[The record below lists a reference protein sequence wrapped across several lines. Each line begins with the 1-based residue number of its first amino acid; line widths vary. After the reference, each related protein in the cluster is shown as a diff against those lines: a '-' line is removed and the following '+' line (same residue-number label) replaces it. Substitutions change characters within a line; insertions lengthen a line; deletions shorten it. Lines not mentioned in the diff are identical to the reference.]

1 MEDNFKK
8 FLEEEIKRQKQEK
21 ENDNANNTRTNSTG
35 IIRKNDNTEP
45 REISQSSSLSDPE
58 RNGGYSTMATLG
70 LSDNLQTI
78 RFKRELSESLSRN
91 TDEPRSKTEI
101 EGRETKIERSETE
114 SRESR
119 AISRL
124 SRAESRE
131 SRAESRESGAIIS
144 ANKEFQN
151 INDEKI
157 PSKLNKEE
165 NKEFKDYIKDL
176 RKQTLL
182 SYTKDENVAENIL
195 NFQNDLKYYTKKS
208 EILTPNAK
216 KDLEEKIKT
225 SFSKLNNFENA
236 NIIPKGTL
244 KEVLNQK
251 ELDLCQK
258 ISNQNKTK
266 ER

>member
-1 MEDNFKK
+1 MEDSFKK

-21 ENDNANNTRTNSTG
+21 ENDNANNTRSNSTG
-35 IIRKNDNTEP
+35 IVRENDKTEP

-91 TDEPRSKTEI
+91 TDEPRNTAQSRLS
-101 EGRETKIERSETE
+101 GAE
-114 SRESR
+114 SRE
-119 AISRL
+119 

-157 PSKLNKEE
+157 PSKLSKEE

-176 RKQTLL
+176 RKQSLL

-195 NFQNDLKYYTKKS
+195 NLQNDLKYYTKKS

-258 ISNQNKTK
+258 ISNQSKTK

>member
-1 MEDNFKK
+1 MEDSFKK

-21 ENDNANNTRTNSTG
+21 ENDNANNTRSNSTG
-35 IIRKNDNTEP
+35 IVRENDQTEP
-45 REISQSSSLSDPE
+45 REISQLSSLSDPK

-91 TDEPRSKTEI
+91 TDEPRNT
-101 EGRETKIERSETE
+101 
-114 SRESR
+114 
-119 AISRL
+119 AQSRL
-124 SRAESRE
+124 SG
-131 SRAESRESGAIIS
+131 AESRESGAIIS

-157 PSKLNKEE
+157 PSKLSKEE

-195 NFQNDLKYYTKKS
+195 NLQNDLKYYTKKS

>member
-21 ENDNANNTRTNSTG
+21 ENDNANNTRSNSTG
-35 IIRKNDNTEP
+35 IVRENDKTEP
-45 REISQSSSLSDPE
+45 REISQSSSHSDPE
-58 RNGGYSTMATLG
+58 RDGGYSTMATLG

-91 TDEPRSKTEI
+91 TDEPRNT
-101 EGRETKIERSETE
+101 
-114 SRESR
+114 
-119 AISRL
+119 AQSRL

-131 SRAESRESGAIIS
+131 SGAESRESGAIIS

-157 PSKLNKEE
+157 PSKLSKEE

-195 NFQNDLKYYTKKS
+195 NLQNDLKYYTKKS

>member
-1 MEDNFKK
+1 MEDSFKK
-8 FLEEEIKRQKQEK
+8 FLEEEIKRQKQGK
-21 ENDNANNTRTNSTG
+21 ENDNANNTRSNSTG
-35 IIRKNDNTEP
+35 IVRENDQTEP
-45 REISQSSSLSDPE
+45 REISQSSSLSDPK

-91 TDEPRSKTEI
+91 TDEPRNT
-101 EGRETKIERSETE
+101 
-114 SRESR
+114 
-119 AISRL
+119 AQSRL
-124 SRAESRE
+124 

-157 PSKLNKEE
+157 PSKLSKEE
-165 NKEFKDYIKDL
+165 SKEFKDYIKDL

-195 NFQNDLKYYTKKS
+195 NLQNDLKYYTKKS

-258 ISNQNKTK
+258 ISNQSKTK

>member
-21 ENDNANNTRTNSTG
+21 ENDNANNTRSNSTG
-35 IIRKNDNTEP
+35 IVRENDKTEP
-45 REISQSSSLSDPE
+45 REISKSSSHSDPK

-78 RFKRELSESLSRN
+78 RFKRELSESLNRN
-91 TDEPRSKTEI
+91 TDEPRNT
-101 EGRETKIERSETE
+101 
-114 SRESR
+114 
-119 AISRL
+119 AQSRL

-131 SRAESRESGAIIS
+131 SRAIIS

-157 PSKLNKEE
+157 SNKLNKEE
-165 NKEFKDYIKDL
+165 SKEFKDYIKDL

-195 NFQNDLKYYTKKS
+195 NLQKDLKYYTKKS

-244 KEVLNQK
+244 KEALNQK

-258 ISNQNKTK
+258 ISNQSKTK

>member
-21 ENDNANNTRTNSTG
+21 ENDNANNTRSNSTG
-35 IIRKNDNTEP
+35 IVRENDKTEP
-45 REISQSSSLSDPE
+45 REISQSSSHSDPE
-58 RNGGYSTMATLG
+58 RDGGYSTMATLG

-91 TDEPRSKTEI
+91 TDEPRNT
-101 EGRETKIERSETE
+101 
-114 SRESR
+114 
-119 AISRL
+119 AQSRL

-151 INDEKI
+151 INNEKI
-157 PSKLNKEE
+157 PSKLSKEE
-165 NKEFKDYIKDL
+165 SKEFKDYIKDL

-195 NFQNDLKYYTKKS
+195 NLQNDLKYYTKKS
-208 EILTPNAK
+208 EILTPSAK

-244 KEVLNQK
+244 KEALNQK

-258 ISNQNKTK
+258 ISNQSKTK

>member
-1 MEDNFKK
+1 MEDSFKK

-35 IIRKNDNTEP
+35 IIRENDKTEP
-45 REISQSSSLSDPE
+45 REISQSSSLSDPK

-91 TDEPRSKTEI
+91 TDEPRNT
-101 EGRETKIERSETE
+101 
-114 SRESR
+114 
-119 AISRL
+119 AQSRL
-124 SRAESRE
+124 SGAESRE
-131 SRAESRESGAIIS
+131 SRAESRESRAIIS

-195 NFQNDLKYYTKKS
+195 NLQNDLKYYIKKS

>member
-21 ENDNANNTRTNSTG
+21 ENDNANNTRSNSTG
-35 IIRKNDNTEP
+35 IVRENDKTEP
-45 REISQSSSLSDPE
+45 REISQSSSHSDPE
-58 RNGGYSTMATLG
+58 RDGGYSTMATLG

-91 TDEPRSKTEI
+91 TDEPRNT
-101 EGRETKIERSETE
+101 
-114 SRESR
+114 
-119 AISRL
+119 AQSRL
-124 SRAESRE
+124 SGAESRE
-131 SRAESRESGAIIS
+131 SRAIIS

-157 PSKLNKEE
+157 PSKLSKEE
-165 NKEFKDYIKDL
+165 SKEFKDYIKDL

-195 NFQNDLKYYTKKS
+195 NLQNDLKYYTKKS

>member
-21 ENDNANNTRTNSTG
+21 ENDNANNTRSNSTG
-35 IIRKNDNTEP
+35 IVRKNDNTEP

-91 TDEPRSKTEI
+91 TDEPRNT
-101 EGRETKIERSETE
+101 
-114 SRESR
+114 
-119 AISRL
+119 AQSRL
-124 SRAESRE
+124 

-195 NFQNDLKYYTKKS
+195 NLQNDLKYYIKKS

-244 KEVLNQK
+244 KEALNQK

-258 ISNQNKTK
+258 ISNQSKTK

>member
-21 ENDNANNTRTNSTG
+21 ENDNANNTRSNSTG
-35 IIRKNDNTEP
+35 IVRENDQTEP

-91 TDEPRSKTEI
+91 TDEPRNT
-101 EGRETKIERSETE
+101 
-114 SRESR
+114 
-119 AISRL
+119 AQSRL

-131 SRAESRESGAIIS
+131 SRAEIEGSEVIRT
-144 ANKEFQN
+144 ANNKLYKF
-151 INDEKI
+151 NDEKI
-157 PSKLNKEE
+157 PSKLSKEE
-165 NKEFKDYIKDL
+165 SKEFKDYIKDL

-182 SYTKDENVAENIL
+182 SYTRDENVAENIL
-195 NFQNDLKYYTKKS
+195 NLQNDLKYYTKKS

-258 ISNQNKTK
+258 ISNQSKTK

>member
-21 ENDNANNTRTNSTG
+21 ENDNANNTRSNSTG
-35 IIRKNDNTEP
+35 IVRENDKTEP

-58 RNGGYSTMATLG
+58 RDGGYSTMATLG

-91 TDEPRSKTEI
+91 TDEPRNT
-101 EGRETKIERSETE
+101 
-114 SRESR
+114 
-119 AISRL
+119 AQSRL
-124 SRAESRE
+124 SGAESRE

-157 PSKLNKEE
+157 PSKLSKEE

-195 NFQNDLKYYTKKS
+195 NLQNDLKYYTKKS

>member
-1 MEDNFKK
+1 MEDSFKK

-21 ENDNANNTRTNSTG
+21 ENDNANNTRSNSTG
-35 IIRKNDNTEP
+35 IVRENDQTEP
-45 REISQSSSLSDPE
+45 REISQSSSLSDPK

-91 TDEPRSKTEI
+91 TDEPRNT
-101 EGRETKIERSETE
+101 
-114 SRESR
+114 
-119 AISRL
+119 AQSRL

-131 SRAESRESGAIIS
+131 SRAIIS

-157 PSKLNKEE
+157 PSKLSKEE

-195 NFQNDLKYYTKKS
+195 NLQNDLKYYTKKS

>member
-21 ENDNANNTRTNSTG
+21 ENDNANNTRSNSTG
-35 IIRKNDNTEP
+35 IVRENDKTEP
-45 REISQSSSLSDPE
+45 REISQSSSHSDPE
-58 RNGGYSTMATLG
+58 RDGGYSTMATLG

-91 TDEPRSKTEI
+91 TDEPRNT
-101 EGRETKIERSETE
+101 
-114 SRESR
+114 
-119 AISRL
+119 AQSRL
-124 SRAESRE
+124 SGAESRE

-157 PSKLNKEE
+157 PSKLSKEE

-195 NFQNDLKYYTKKS
+195 NLQNDLKYYTKKS

-258 ISNQNKTK
+258 ISNQSKTK

>member
-1 MEDNFKK
+1 MEDSFKK

-21 ENDNANNTRTNSTG
+21 ENDNANNTRSNSTG
-35 IIRKNDNTEP
+35 IVRENDQTEP

-91 TDEPRSKTEI
+91 TDEPRNTAQSRLS
-101 EGRETKIERSETE
+101 GAE
-114 SRESR
+114 SRE
-119 AISRL
+119 

-157 PSKLNKEE
+157 PSKLSKEE

-195 NFQNDLKYYTKKS
+195 NLQNDLKYYTKKS

>member
-1 MEDNFKK
+1 MEDSFKK

-21 ENDNANNTRTNSTG
+21 ENDNANNTRSNSTG
-35 IIRKNDNTEP
+35 IVRENDQTEP
-45 REISQSSSLSDPE
+45 REISQSSSLSDPK

-91 TDEPRSKTEI
+91 TDEPRNT
-101 EGRETKIERSETE
+101 
-114 SRESR
+114 
-119 AISRL
+119 AQSRL
-124 SRAESRE
+124 

-157 PSKLNKEE
+157 PSKLSKEE

-195 NFQNDLKYYTKKS
+195 NLQNDLKYYTKKS

>member
-21 ENDNANNTRTNSTG
+21 ENDNANNTRSNSTG
-35 IIRKNDNTEP
+35 IIRENDKTEP

-91 TDEPRSKTEI
+91 TDEPRNT
-101 EGRETKIERSETE
+101 
-114 SRESR
+114 
-119 AISRL
+119 AQSRL

-131 SRAESRESGAIIS
+131 SRAEIEGSEVIRT
-144 ANKEFQN
+144 ANNKLYKF
-151 INDEKI
+151 NDEKI
-157 PSKLNKEE
+157 PSKLSKEE
-165 NKEFKDYIKDL
+165 SKEFKDYIKDL

-195 NFQNDLKYYTKKS
+195 NLQNDLKYYTKKS

-258 ISNQNKTK
+258 ISNQSKTK

>member
-21 ENDNANNTRTNSTG
+21 ENDNANNTRSNSTG
-35 IIRKNDNTEP
+35 IVRENDQTEP

-91 TDEPRSKTEI
+91 TDEPRNT
-101 EGRETKIERSETE
+101 
-114 SRESR
+114 
-119 AISRL
+119 AQSRL

-131 SRAESRESGAIIS
+131 SRAEIEGSEVIRT
-144 ANKEFQN
+144 ANNKLYKF
-151 INDEKI
+151 NDEKI
-157 PSKLNKEE
+157 PSKLSKEE
-165 NKEFKDYIKDL
+165 SKEFKDYIKDL

-195 NFQNDLKYYTKKS
+195 NLQNDLKYYTKKS

>member
-21 ENDNANNTRTNSTG
+21 ENDNANNTRSNSTG
-35 IIRKNDNTEP
+35 IVRKNDNTEP

-91 TDEPRSKTEI
+91 TDEPRNT
-101 EGRETKIERSETE
+101 
-114 SRESR
+114 
-119 AISRL
+119 AQSRL
-124 SRAESRE
+124 

-182 SYTKDENVAENIL
+182 SYTKDEHVAENIL
-195 NFQNDLKYYTKKS
+195 NLQNDLKYYTKKS

-258 ISNQNKTK
+258 ISNQSKTK

>member
-21 ENDNANNTRTNSTG
+21 ENDNANNTRSNSTG
-35 IIRKNDNTEP
+35 IVRENDKTEP
-45 REISQSSSLSDPE
+45 REISQSSSHSDPE
-58 RNGGYSTMATLG
+58 RDGGYSTMATLG

-91 TDEPRSKTEI
+91 TDEPRNT
-101 EGRETKIERSETE
+101 
-114 SRESR
+114 
-119 AISRL
+119 AQSRL
-124 SRAESRE
+124 SGAESRE
-131 SRAESRESGAIIS
+131 SRAESRESRAIIS

-157 PSKLNKEE
+157 PSKLSKEE

-195 NFQNDLKYYTKKS
+195 NLQNDLKYYTKKS

-216 KDLEEKIKT
+216 
-225 SFSKLNNFENA
+225 
-236 NIIPKGTL
+236 
-244 KEVLNQK
+244 
-251 ELDLCQK
+251 
-258 ISNQNKTK
+258 
-266 ER
+266 

>member
-1 MEDNFKK
+1 
-8 FLEEEIKRQKQEK
+8 LEEEIKRQKQEK
-21 ENDNANNTRTNSTG
+21 ENDNANNTRSNSTG
-35 IIRKNDNTEP
+35 IVRENDQTEP

-91 TDEPRSKTEI
+91 TDEPRNT
-101 EGRETKIERSETE
+101 
-114 SRESR
+114 
-119 AISRL
+119 AQSRL

-131 SRAESRESGAIIS
+131 SRAEIEGSEVIRT
-144 ANKEFQN
+144 ANNKLYKF
-151 INDEKI
+151 NDEKI
-157 PSKLNKEE
+157 PSKLSKEE
-165 NKEFKDYIKDL
+165 SKEFKDYIKDL

-195 NFQNDLKYYTKKS
+195 NLQNDLKYYTKKS

-258 ISNQNKTK
+258 ISNQSKTK

>member
-1 MEDNFKK
+1 MEDSFKK

-21 ENDNANNTRTNSTG
+21 ENDNANNTRSNSTG
-35 IIRKNDNTEP
+35 IVRENDKTEP
-45 REISQSSSLSDPE
+45 REISQSSSFSDPE

-91 TDEPRSKTEI
+91 TDEPRNT
-101 EGRETKIERSETE
+101 
-114 SRESR
+114 
-119 AISRL
+119 AQSRL
-124 SRAESRE
+124 SG
-131 SRAESRESGAIIS
+131 AESRESGAIIS

-157 PSKLNKEE
+157 PSKLSKEE
-165 NKEFKDYIKDL
+165 SKEFKDYIKDL

-195 NFQNDLKYYTKKS
+195 NLQNDLKYYTKKS

>member
-35 IIRKNDNTEP
+35 IVRENDKTEP

-58 RNGGYSTMATLG
+58 RDGGYSTMATLG

-91 TDEPRSKTEI
+91 TDEPRNT
-101 EGRETKIERSETE
+101 
-114 SRESR
+114 
-119 AISRL
+119 AQSRL
-124 SRAESRE
+124 SGAESRE
-131 SRAESRESGAIIS
+131 SRAIIS

-157 PSKLNKEE
+157 PSKLSKEE
-165 NKEFKDYIKDL
+165 SKEFKDYIKDL

-195 NFQNDLKYYTKKS
+195 NLQNDLKYYTKKS
-208 EILTPNAK
+208 EILTPSAK

-244 KEVLNQK
+244 KEALNQK

-258 ISNQNKTK
+258 ISNQSKTK

>member
-1 MEDNFKK
+1 MEDSFKK

-21 ENDNANNTRTNSTG
+21 ENDNANNTRSNSTG
-35 IIRKNDNTEP
+35 IVRENDQTEP
-45 REISQSSSLSDPE
+45 REISQSSSLSDPK

-91 TDEPRSKTEI
+91 TDEPRNT
-101 EGRETKIERSETE
+101 
-114 SRESR
+114 
-119 AISRL
+119 AQSRL
-124 SRAESRE
+124 SGAESRE
-131 SRAESRESGAIIS
+131 SRAIIS

-157 PSKLNKEE
+157 PSKLSKEE
-165 NKEFKDYIKDL
+165 SKEFKDYIKDL

-182 SYTKDENVAENIL
+182 SYTKDKNVAENIL
-195 NFQNDLKYYTKKS
+195 NLQNDLKYYTKKS

-258 ISNQNKTK
+258 ISNQSKTK

>member
-21 ENDNANNTRTNSTG
+21 ENDNANNTRSNSTG
-35 IIRKNDNTEP
+35 IIRENDKTEP

-91 TDEPRSKTEI
+91 TDEPRNT
-101 EGRETKIERSETE
+101 
-114 SRESR
+114 
-119 AISRL
+119 AQSRL

-195 NFQNDLKYYTKKS
+195 NLQNDLKYYTKKS

>member
-1 MEDNFKK
+1 MEDSFKK

-21 ENDNANNTRTNSTG
+21 ENDNANNTRSNSTG
-35 IIRKNDNTEP
+35 IVRENDQTEP
-45 REISQSSSLSDPE
+45 REISQSSSLSDPK

-91 TDEPRSKTEI
+91 TDEPRNT
-101 EGRETKIERSETE
+101 
-114 SRESR
+114 
-119 AISRL
+119 AQSRL
-124 SRAESRE
+124 SGAESRE
-131 SRAESRESGAIIS
+131 SGAESRESGAIIS

-157 PSKLNKEE
+157 PSKLSKEE

-195 NFQNDLKYYTKKS
+195 NLQNDLKYYTKKS

-258 ISNQNKTK
+258 ISNQSKTK

>member
-21 ENDNANNTRTNSTG
+21 ENDNANNTRSNSTG
-35 IIRKNDNTEP
+35 IVRENDKTEP
-45 REISQSSSLSDPE
+45 REISQSSSHSDPE
-58 RNGGYSTMATLG
+58 RDGGYSTMATLG

-91 TDEPRSKTEI
+91 TDEPRNT
-101 EGRETKIERSETE
+101 
-114 SRESR
+114 
-119 AISRL
+119 AQSRL
-124 SRAESRE
+124 SRAESRL

-157 PSKLNKEE
+157 PSKLSKEE
-165 NKEFKDYIKDL
+165 SKEFKDYIKDL

-195 NFQNDLKYYTKKS
+195 NLQNDLKYYTKKS
-208 EILTPNAK
+208 EILTPSAK

-244 KEVLNQK
+244 KEALNQK

-258 ISNQNKTK
+258 ISNQSKTK

>member
-1 MEDNFKK
+1 MEDSFKK

-21 ENDNANNTRTNSTG
+21 ENDTRTNSTG
-35 IIRKNDNTEP
+35 IVRENDKTEP

-78 RFKRELSESLSRN
+78 RFKKELSESFSRN
-91 TDEPRSKTEI
+91 TDEPRNT
-101 EGRETKIERSETE
+101 
-114 SRESR
+114 
-119 AISRL
+119 AQSRL
-124 SRAESRE
+124 SG
-131 SRAESRESGAIIS
+131 AESRESGAIIS

-157 PSKLNKEE
+157 PSKLSKEE

-195 NFQNDLKYYTKKS
+195 NLQNDLKYYIKKS

>member
-21 ENDNANNTRTNSTG
+21 ENDNANNTRSNSTG
-35 IIRKNDNTEP
+35 IVRENDKTEP
-45 REISQSSSLSDPE
+45 REISQSSSHSDPE
-58 RNGGYSTMATLG
+58 RDGGYSTMATLG

-91 TDEPRSKTEI
+91 TDEPRNT
-101 EGRETKIERSETE
+101 
-114 SRESR
+114 
-119 AISRL
+119 AQSRL
-124 SRAESRE
+124 SGAESRE
-131 SRAESRESGAIIS
+131 SRAESRESRAIIS

-157 PSKLNKEE
+157 PSKLSKEE

-195 NFQNDLKYYTKKS
+195 NLQNDLKYYTKKS

>member
-35 IIRKNDNTEP
+35 IVRENDQTEP

-91 TDEPRSKTEI
+91 TDEPRNT
-101 EGRETKIERSETE
+101 
-114 SRESR
+114 
-119 AISRL
+119 AQSRL
-124 SRAESRE
+124 

-195 NFQNDLKYYTKKS
+195 NLQNDLKYYTKKS

>member
-1 MEDNFKK
+1 MEDSFKK

-35 IIRKNDNTEP
+35 IIRENDKTEP
-45 REISQSSSLSDPE
+45 REISQSSSLSDPK

-91 TDEPRSKTEI
+91 TDEPRNT
-101 EGRETKIERSETE
+101 
-114 SRESR
+114 
-119 AISRL
+119 AQSRL
-124 SRAESRE
+124 SGAESRE
-131 SRAESRESGAIIS
+131 SRAIIS

-195 NFQNDLKYYTKKS
+195 NLQNDLKYYIKKS

>member
-21 ENDNANNTRTNSTG
+21 ENDNANNTRSNSTG
-35 IIRKNDNTEP
+35 IVRENDKTEP
-45 REISQSSSLSDPE
+45 REISQSSSHSDPE
-58 RNGGYSTMATLG
+58 RDGGYSTMATLG

-91 TDEPRSKTEI
+91 TDEPRNT
-101 EGRETKIERSETE
+101 
-114 SRESR
+114 
-119 AISRL
+119 AQSRL
-124 SRAESRE
+124 SG
-131 SRAESRESGAIIS
+131 AESRESGAIIS

-157 PSKLNKEE
+157 PSKLSKEE

-195 NFQNDLKYYTKKS
+195 NLQNDLKYYTKKS

>member
-21 ENDNANNTRTNSTG
+21 ENDNANNTRSNSTG
-35 IIRKNDNTEP
+35 IVRENDQTEP
-45 REISQSSSLSDPE
+45 REISQSSSLSDPK

-91 TDEPRSKTEI
+91 TDEPRNT
-101 EGRETKIERSETE
+101 
-114 SRESR
+114 
-119 AISRL
+119 AQSRL
-124 SRAESRE
+124 SGAESRE
-131 SRAESRESGAIIS
+131 SGAESRESGAIIS

-157 PSKLNKEE
+157 PSKLSKEE
-165 NKEFKDYIKDL
+165 SKEFKDYIKDL

-195 NFQNDLKYYTKKS
+195 NLQNDLKYYTKKS
-208 EILTPNAK
+208 EILTPSAK

-244 KEVLNQK
+244 KEALNQK

-258 ISNQNKTK
+258 ISNQSKTK

>member
-21 ENDNANNTRTNSTG
+21 ENDNANNTRSNSTG
-35 IIRKNDNTEP
+35 IIRENDQTEP

-91 TDEPRSKTEI
+91 TDEPRNT
-101 EGRETKIERSETE
+101 
-114 SRESR
+114 
-119 AISRL
+119 AQSRL

-131 SRAESRESGAIIS
+131 SGAEIEGSEVIRT
-144 ANKEFQN
+144 ANNKLYKF
-151 INDEKI
+151 NDEKI
-157 PSKLNKEE
+157 PSKLSKEE

-195 NFQNDLKYYTKKS
+195 NLQNDLKYYTKKS

>member
-21 ENDNANNTRTNSTG
+21 ENDNANNTRSNSTG
-35 IIRKNDNTEP
+35 IVRENDKTEP

-91 TDEPRSKTEI
+91 TDEPRNT
-101 EGRETKIERSETE
+101 
-114 SRESR
+114 
-119 AISRL
+119 AQSRL
-124 SRAESRE
+124 SG
-131 SRAESRESGAIIS
+131 AESRESGAIIS

-157 PSKLNKEE
+157 PSKLSKEE
-165 NKEFKDYIKDL
+165 SKEFKDYIKDL

-195 NFQNDLKYYTKKS
+195 NLQNDLKYYIKKS

>member
-1 MEDNFKK
+1 MEDSFKK

-21 ENDNANNTRTNSTG
+21 ENDNANNTRSNSTG
-35 IIRKNDNTEP
+35 IVRENDQTEP

-91 TDEPRSKTEI
+91 TDEPRNT
-101 EGRETKIERSETE
+101 
-114 SRESR
+114 
-119 AISRL
+119 AQSRL
-124 SRAESRE
+124 SGAESRE
-131 SRAESRESGAIIS
+131 SRAIIS

-195 NFQNDLKYYTKKS
+195 NLQNDLKYYIKKS

>member
-1 MEDNFKK
+1 MEDSFKK

-21 ENDNANNTRTNSTG
+21 ENDNANNTRSNSTG
-35 IIRKNDNTEP
+35 IIRENDQTEP

-58 RNGGYSTMATLG
+58 RNGRYSTMATLG

-91 TDEPRSKTEI
+91 TDEPRNT
-101 EGRETKIERSETE
+101 
-114 SRESR
+114 
-119 AISRL
+119 AQSRL
-124 SRAESRE
+124 SGAESRE

-157 PSKLNKEE
+157 PSKLSKEE

-195 NFQNDLKYYTKKS
+195 NLQNDLKYYTKKS